1 MCIRDSNEAGLMEN
15 SYSENVNEPNPS
27 LEIETTQATSVSE
40 NHNIEHHETN
50 TTESSN
56 GLENFGL
63 QEEESFGLF
72 DNNNETQN
80 TLAEEEKNNEEDE
93 LEIPA
98 FLRRQKN

>member
-1 MCIRDSNEAGLMEN
+1 MQTNNEAGLNEN

-27 LEIETTQATSVSE
+27 LEIEATQATSISE
-40 NHNIEHHETN
+40 NHKIEHHETN
-50 TTESSN
+50 TTETSN

-72 DNNNETQN
+72 DNNNENQN
-80 TLAEEEKNNEEDE
+80 TLAEEEKNTEEDE